1 MEKYIYD
8 NSNGLWYE
16 LQGDYYI
23 PCLVL
28 PDTKERLIGIW
39 GRKHLDYINEHRPV
53 LYVDL
58 LLSSKLHS
66 YLADIDVPGKR
77 QARPAD
83 KADGTERR
91 HQRTAESTGSDGMG
105 QSHEQY
111 PQSCRRNRPQRTDLL
126 GGCRMRILEKF
137 WYGNIEPT
145 EYDTSSCKEY
155 KKLLEL
161 ICQNEEKLQATMT
174 DKQKKLFSRYTDA
187 VREHQMI
194 TDCLIFQN
202 GFKLGAR
209 MMLEVMEEY
218 QRSAGQ

>member
-1 MEKYIYD
+1 
-8 NSNGLWYE
+8 
-16 LQGDYYI
+16 
-23 PCLVL
+23 
-28 PDTKERLIGIW
+28 
-39 GRKHLDYINEHRPV
+39 
-53 LYVDL
+53 
-58 LLSSKLHS
+58 
-66 YLADIDVPGKR
+66 
-77 QARPAD
+77 
-83 KADGTERR
+83 
-91 HQRTAESTGSDGMG
+91 MG

-126 GGCRMRILEKF
+126 GGYRMRILEKF

-161 ICQNEEKLQATMT
+161 ICRNEEKLQATMT

-187 VREHQMI
+187 VREHQII